1 MPWRDV
7 MSMTLR
13 DLADIAVEKA
23 RNRNQVLATMIA
35 TIHSVIEANTRIH
48 TKAKPPWPKVE
59 DYLTEE
65 QAQKKTVLNQDSKA
79 LMLQLGDAMC
89 Q

>member
-1 MPWRDV
+1 
-7 MSMTLR
+7 MTLR
-13 DLADIAVEKA
+13 DLLAVAIEKA
-23 RNRNQVLATMIA
+23 RIRNHVLATLIA
-35 TIHSVIEANTRIH
+35 TIQSVIVANVRIH

-59 DYLTEE
+59 DYLAEE

>member
-7 MSMTLR
+7 QSMTLR
-13 DLADIAVEKA
+13 DLVAVAVEKA
-23 RNRNQVLATMIA
+23 RIQNRVLASMVA
-35 TIHSVIEANTRIH
+35 TIQSVIVANVRIH

-59 DYLTEE
+59 DYLPEE
-65 QAQKKTVLNQDSKA
+65 QESRKTVLNQDSKA
-79 LMLQLGDAMC
+79 LMLQIGDAMC

>member
-1 MPWRDV
+1 

-13 DLADIAVEKA
+13 DLAAVAIEKA
-23 RNRNQVLATMIA
+23 RTRNQILATLVA
-35 TIHSVIEANTRIH
+35 TIQGVIVANVRIH

-59 DYLTEE
+59 DYLAEE
-65 QAQKKTVLNQDSKA
+65 QESRKTVLNQDSKA
-79 LMLQLGDAMC
+79 LLMQIGDAMC